1 MLDFHGDYM
10 LKTQQQA
17 VRVGGATL
25 NIQDVIVVA
34 NSKRPMIQL
43 ADGITGRLDEVRQY
57 VEERVNAAV
66 SGTGER
72 AGDKGKRTAIYGVT
86 TGFGALK
93 TRSLPDTAAALRLQ
107 ENIILSHSSGT
118 GMPFNDKV
126 VRAVMV
132 LRAHTLAKGYSGVR
146 LELLE
151 HLVQMLNCDVLPIIP
166 EQGSVGCSGDLA
178 PLAHL
183 ALSLIGKG
191 GVRFNGTQYAS
202 LSCLKEEVPDN
213 QDLRALRHEFSL
225 SYKEGLA
232 LVNGIS
238 VTTALAALNFDW
250 ASRLLAWADV
260 IGSMTAEAVLGAP
273 RAFDKIVFDLIYRHK
288 GATISAETVRKMTRG
303 STLLNDSEDVH
314 DPYSVRCIP
323 QVHGAVRDTLRF
335 VESAVQNHLDTVDDD
350 PVFFTSAEVS
360 RREFLPF
367 DGWLDRLHFEDGHF
381 HGVPVG
387 YAMDFMA
394 IAMADLGSM
403 SERRIAMLVDRN
415 HNRGGEEV
423 PGFLTYDPDN
433 TTSGVMLAQYTA
445 ASLASENKILAH
457 PASVDSIPT
466 SANHEDHVSMS
477 TIAARK
483 ARTILGNVE
492 TVLAIELLCTSL
504 ALAFRMGQLKNGPNK
519 QRKERTMGV
528 GTAEIYEEAKRS
540 LNDFAAFVEEDKQR
554 GHRMRDCII
563 HLQIDSLKKL
573 LQSPPPTT
581 VLSDVQGHKH
591 AAGV

>member
-1 MLDFHGDYM
+1 MR
-10 LKTQQQA
+10 KPQEEA
-17 VRVGGATL
+17 VQVGGATL
-25 NIQDVIVVA
+25 NIQDVITVA
-34 NSKRPMIQL
+34 NSKRPTIQL
-43 ADGITGRLDEVRQY
+43 ADGVTGRLDEVRRY
-57 VEERVNAAV
+57 VEEKVNAAV
-66 SGTGER
+66 SGSGQR
-72 AGDKGKRTAIYGVT
+72 SGDNPKRTSIYGVT

-93 TRSLPDTAAALRLQ
+93 SRSLPDRAAALRLQ
-107 ENIILSHSSGT
+107 QNIILSHSSGT
-118 GMPFNDKV
+118 GVPFDDKV

-146 LELLE
+146 AELLE
-151 HLVQMLNCDVLPIIP
+151 HLIQVLNCDVLPIIP

-178 PLAHL
+178 PLAHF

-191 GVRFNGTQYAS
+191 EVRFNGTKYAS
-202 LSCLKEEVPDN
+202 LACLKEEIPDN
-213 QDLRALRHEFSL
+213 EDLRALKHEFPL

-238 VTTALAALNFDW
+238 VTTAVAALNFDW
-250 ASRLLAWADV
+250 ASRLLSWADV
-260 IGSMTAEAVLGAP
+260 IGSMTAEAILGAP
-273 RAFDKIVFDLIYRHK
+273 RAFDRIVFDLIYRHR
-288 GATISAETVRKMTRG
+288 GAAISAEVVRSMTRG
-303 STLLNDSEDVH
+303 STLMNDSNHVH

-323 QVHGAVRDTLRF
+323 QVHGAVRDTLSF

-350 PVFFTSAEVS
+350 PVFFTSGEVS
-360 RREFLPF
+360 RKEFLPF

-381 HGVPVG
+381 HGAPVG

-403 SERRIAMLVDRN
+403 SERRIAMLVDKD

-433 TTSGVMLAQYTA
+433 TTSGVMIAQYTA

-466 SANHEDHVSMS
+466 SANHEDHVSMC

-492 TVLAIELLCTSL
+492 TLLAIELLCTSL
-504 ALAFRMGQLKNGPNK
+504 ALAFRMGYLKSGSNN
-519 QRKERTMGV
+519 QRKERTMGT
-528 GTAEIYEEAKRS
+528 GTAEIYQEVKRS
-540 LNDFAAFVEEDKQR
+540 LDDFAAFIDDDKKR
-554 GHRMRDCII
+554 GDRMRDCIL